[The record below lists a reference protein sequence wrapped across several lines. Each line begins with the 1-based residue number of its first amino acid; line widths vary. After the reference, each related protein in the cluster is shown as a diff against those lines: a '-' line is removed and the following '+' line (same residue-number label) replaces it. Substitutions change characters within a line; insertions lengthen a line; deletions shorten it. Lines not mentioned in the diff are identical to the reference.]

1 MADTAVAITAGAG
14 TNIDTRTEDVNSN
27 HRQVI
32 VLGDPVA
39 NTGVAPVDGT
49 AGLKVNLGADNDVT
63 VTGTVD
69 VSISASVAVPV
80 TDNAGSLTVDNAG
93 TFAVQPKPA
102 TSGDLTIFRS
112 IDLDET
118 EEEVKA
124 TAGQV
129 YAVWVNNNAV
139 STRFLKFYNATA
151 ANVTVGTTTPVIT
164 LGIPGNTSD
173 DIAGSLSAGGFGI
186 AFDTAIT
193 VAATTGIADNDTGA
207 PAANDVVVNIFYK

>member
-151 ANVTVGTTTPVIT
+151 ANVTVGTTTPVLT
-164 LGIPGNTSD
+164 LAMPGNASD
-173 DIAGSLSAGGFGI
+173 DVSGVFSLPHGI
-186 AFDTAIT
+186 AFSTAIC

-207 PAANDVVVNIFYK
+207 PAANDCIVNVFYL